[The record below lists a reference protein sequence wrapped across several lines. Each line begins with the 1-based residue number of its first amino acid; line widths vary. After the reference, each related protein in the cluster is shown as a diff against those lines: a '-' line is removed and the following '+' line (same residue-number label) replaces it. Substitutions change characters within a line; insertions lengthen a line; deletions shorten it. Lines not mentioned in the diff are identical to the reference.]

1 MWGENSDCRDR
12 SGEKEIQFAV
22 REEYSQNI
30 TDLGYVER

>member
-1 MWGENSDCRDR
+1 MWGENSDCRNR

-30 TDLGYVER
+30 MDLGYVER